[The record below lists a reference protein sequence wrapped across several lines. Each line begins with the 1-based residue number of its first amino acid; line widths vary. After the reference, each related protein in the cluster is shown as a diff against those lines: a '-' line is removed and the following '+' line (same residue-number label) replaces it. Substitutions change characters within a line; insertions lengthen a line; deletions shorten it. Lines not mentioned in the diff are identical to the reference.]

1 MKKLVIVESPSKT
14 KTIAKYL
21 GDEYQVVFSKGH
33 IRDLSTKGKEG
44 LGVDIENS
52 FKPTYTVSKE
62 KASIVKD
69 LKALAQKSDEIYLAT
84 DPDREGEAIS
94 WHLAQELKLDI
105 DTKNRIEFHEI
116 TKDAV
121 LNALEH
127 PRSIDMGL
135 VHSQETRRI
144 LDRIIGFKLSKLL
157 MRKISSKSAGR
168 VQSVALKLIVDRE
181 REIRAFVSE
190 EYHTIHAIVSKNQKE
205 FEISLAKIDG
215 KKPDIKTQEEAD
227 AILATLQPDF
237 LVDSIKKQTRK
248 REAKPAFITS
258 TLQQEAS
265 KKLNFGSKKTMS
277 IAQKLYEGID
287 LKNQTVGLITYM
299 RTDSVRMSDSFV
311 MDAKQYI
318 EKQYGAE
325 YVGSMKLRKNQGNI
339 QDAHEAIRPTSVER
353 TPASVKAF
361 LTNDEYRLYTLIYER
376 ALASLMASAVF
387 DSTSVQFTNQ
397 NTVFSASGSVLLFDG
412 YLKLYDDYESKEEK
426 LPILEEQ
433 ELLPSQSI
441 YNKQHFTEPLPRYTE
456 ARLIKEFEELGIGRP
471 STYATII
478 DTIIQ
483 RGYVSLER
491 QAEGSKTKVFIP
503 SEQGELTSDKLQE
516 YFSSIINVSYTA
528 EMETEL
534 DEIASD
540 ERDYIASL
548 QVFYDKFEPL
558 VEYAYENMEKLQP
571 EPYGEPCPE
580 CGNELVIRKGRYGKF
595 VSCLGFPAC
604 TYRKSLEEKKD
615 VVQLEEL
622 CPECGSHLVERKN
635 RFGQPFVGCSAYPKC
650 KYIKAEKRE
659 VKEVGRDCP
668 QCGSPL
674 IERKSRFGKPFV
686 ACSSYPKCRFIEG
699 SKKKDQEE
707 HSDATADVKAGTKK
721 TSAKAKKPAAKTT
734 KTAKT
739 TKAAAKKTATSAA
752 KKTTAAST
760 KKKTTKTSRKEV
772 AQDE

>member
-21 GDEYQVVFSKGH
+21 GDDYQVVFSKGH

-44 LGVDIENS
+44 LGVDIENG
-52 FKPTYTVSKE
+52 FKPTYSVSKE
-62 KASIVKD
+62 KAGIVKD
-69 LKALAQKSDEIYLAT
+69 LKALAQKSDEVYLAT

-94 WHLAQELKLDI
+94 WHLAQELKLEVDA
-105 DTKNRIEFHEI
+105 KNRIEFHEI

-121 LNALEH
+121 LHALEH

-181 REIRAFVSE
+181 REIRAFISE
-190 EYHTIHAIVSKNQKE
+190 EYHTIHALVSKDNKE
-205 FEISLAKIDG
+205 FEITLSKVDG
-215 KKPDIKTQEEAD
+215 KKPEIKTQEEAD
-227 AILATLQPDF
+227 AILNTLQPDF
-237 LVDSIKKQTRK
+237 LVDAIKKQTRK

-265 KKLNFGSKKTMS
+265 KKLNYGSKKTMS

-287 LKNQTVGLITYM
+287 LKSQTVGLITYM
-299 RTDSVRMSDSFV
+299 RTDSVRMSDGFV
-311 MDAKQYI
+311 QDANQYI
-318 EKQYGAE
+318 TKQYGAE
-325 YVGSMKLRKNQGNI
+325 YVGSMKLRKTNGNV

-353 TPASVKAF
+353 TPACVKAY

-387 DSTSVQFTNQ
+387 DATSVQFANQ
-397 NTVFSASGSVLLFDG
+397 NTIFTASGSVLVFDG
-412 YLKLYDDYESKEEK
+412 YLRLYDDYETKEEK
-426 LPILEEQ
+426 LPILTEQ
-433 ELLPSQSI
+433 EMLASSNI

-491 QAEGSKTKVFIP
+491 QNESSKTKVFIP

-516 YFSSIINVSYTA
+516 FFASVINVTYTA

-548 QVFYDKFEPL
+548 QTFYDKFDPL
-558 VEYAYENMEKLQP
+558 VNYAYENMEKIQP

-580 CGNELVIRKGRYGKF
+580 CGNDLVIRKGRYGKF

-604 TYRKSLEEKKD
+604 TYRKSLEEKKE

-635 RFGQPFVGCSAYPKC
+635 RFGQTFVGCSAYPKC
-650 KYIKAEKRE
+650 RYIKADKKE

-668 QCGSPL
+668 ECGSPL
-674 IERKSRFGKPFV
+674 IERKSRFGKPFI

-699 SKKKDQEE
+699 SKKKDQE
-707 HSDATADVKAGTKK
+707 SDGLE
-721 TSAKAKKPAAKTT
+721 PAAKTT
-734 KTAKT
+734 KTAVKKT
-739 TKAAAKKTATSAA
+739 AKAAAKKT
-752 KKTTAAST
+752 TA
-760 KKKTTKTSRKEV
+760 KKTTKTTAKKTVKSTEKKTKAKAASTKSKTTTRKEA